1 MIGSGP
7 GGRSQ
12 DEDQETAAPSVVV
25 SQSVSQ
31 TVVPA
36 MFLSFLGVVLITL
49 LVFFGVYAIARATLG
64 Q

>member
-1 MIGSGP
+1 
-7 GGRSQ
+7 
-12 DEDQETAAPSVVV
+12 
-25 SQSVSQ
+25 
-31 TVVPA
+31 